1 MLTENPSRFVLF
13 PIVYHDV
20 YKMYKNMVS
29 VRWIAEEV
37 DMSKDKNEFESLKQE
52 EQYFIKCILGFF
64 AGSDGIVCE
73 NLAMNFANEI
83 QIPEAKAFY
92 CEQLANETCH
102 NETYSLLV
110 DTYLTDKKEKKKI
123 LNAIRTMPFVAKK
136 ADWALK
142 WMSKGAPFATR
153 LMAFAIVEGVFF
165 SGAFCA
171 IYFFKQR
178 NLLRGL
184 TLANEFIS
192 RDEGLHTEF
201 ACLIY
206 SKLNAKL
213 PYGEVKELFREAIAI
228 EKEFIVEALPCS
240 IIGMNSG
247 LMSEYIE
254 FVADRLLVQLGYEKL
269 WNTKNPFPFMESISL
284 EGKTNFFEGKV
295 SNYSLAACG
304 KKPEDMKFSLLSDF

>member
-1 MLTENPSRFVLF
+1 
-13 PIVYHDV
+13 
-20 YKMYKNMVS
+20 MVS

-73 NLAMNFANEI
+73 NIAMNFANEI

-213 PYGEVKELFREAIAI
+213 PYGGVKELFREAIAI